1 MHGKPFYTVICANRY
16 RILRLFMIKE
26 EIGTGATVE
35 EAKASALVKLG
46 LSEYD
51 EFTVEVLQNPTKKIL
66 GLFGG
71 SPAKVKI
78 TTQVSEQKQEKKH
91 RQDNKKPQK
100 NEKKHEKKPENKKS
114 APVKKEK
121 VQEAAPEKAEK
132 QEKAELPLE
141 ITNNYTETA
150 EYIKSMV
157 LALGMEK
164 CEVTEMSNEEEIYF
178 ELQCGDDYGIIIGKR
193 GETLDALQ
201 YLARMVANKGRESY
215 KRVSINVGNYRAK
228 REETLKALAHK
239 TAARAVRQGRS
250 ISLEPMN
257 PYERRVIH
265 TAVQDIEGATSHSV
279 GTDLDRRVVIAPI
292 GGGSRGNDR
301 RNYNRDRG
309 GRRERREPYKPEV
322 SPDRAPKSDMDGFL
336 YGPIDFKAADESKA
350 EE

>member
-1 MHGKPFYTVICANRY
+1 
-16 RILRLFMIKE
+16 MIKE

-35 EAKASALVKLG
+35 EAKASALLKLG
-46 LSEYD
+46 ISEYD

-78 TTQVSEQKQEKKH
+78 TTEIPDKKEEKREKKTRQENTRAPKSSQKQDRKT
-91 RQDNKKPQK
+91 
-100 NEKKHEKKPENKKS
+100 ENKKS
-114 APVKKEK
+114 APVKAEPMKES
-121 VQEAAPEKAEK
+121 VSEKT
-132 QEKAELPLE
+132 ELPLE
-141 ITNNYTETA
+141 KTNNYTETA
-150 EYIKSMV
+150 NYIKSMV

-178 ELQCGDDYGIIIGKR
+178 ELDCGDDYGIIIGKR

-201 YLARMVANKGRESY
+201 YLARMVANKGRQSY

-228 REETLKALAHK
+228 REETLKSLAHK
-239 TAARAVRQGRS
+239 TALRAVRQGRS

-279 GTDLDRRVVIAPI
+279 GSDLDRRVVIAPVDGVRNN
-292 GGGSRGNDR
+292 GGR
-301 RNYNRDRG
+301 RNSYNRDRS
-309 GRRERREPYKPEV
+309 GRRDRREAYKPEV
-322 SPDRAPKSDMDGFL
+322 SSDRAPKSDMDGFL
-336 YGPIDFKAADESKA
+336 YGPIDFKAPEADVNKGE
-350 EE
+350 